1 MTDNQLHYRRLL
13 ADRTVTHWCKWAT
26 LASFVPVSTL
36 DVLAIAGTQAK
47 MIHSLCK
54 IYNVPFEKEAVS
66 SILSSFAGGGIAALL
81 GGSVAGSFVG
91 KIPLVGKPLL
101 VASYPLF
108 AYAATYAIG
117 AVFIAHFEKRGTVE
131 DLSTE
136 AFRDFYNQRLLH
148 AKSIFKRTK
157 IKTS

>member
-1 MTDNQLHYRRLL
+1 M
-13 ADRTVTHWCKWAT
+13 
-26 LASFVPVSTL
+26 
-36 DVLAIAGTQAK
+36 
-47 MIHSLCK
+47 
-54 IYNVPFEKEAVS
+54 PFEKEAVS
-66 SILSSFAGGGIAALL
+66 SILSSFAGGGVAALL

-101 VASYPLF
+101 FASYPLF

-117 AVFIAHFEKRGTVE
+117 AVFISHFEKRGTVA

-136 AFRDFYNQRLLH
+136 AFRDFYNQRLMH
-148 AKSIFKRTK
+148 AKNLFKRSE